1 MTEIKRINT
10 SRPRTGVYSM
20 LARIPGAHLIFV
32 GALSCLRHRNGEM
45 ITQQQGGKL
54 SLLLMQDVDFVTGRY
69 LDKIKDA
76 CRQVA
81 ETRKPEAIILLTG
94 CQSVLLSTD
103 YGMITAEME
112 AELGIPVRANEGCYL
127 CGFDSAEDVAK
138 ADTIEHLLFEFIKP
152 RPKASELTVNIL
164 ASLPLAPECELR
176 TVLQQMGVTKINE
189 LATMTTW
196 EEYQAMGAAQLNI
209 ICTTYPETLGKRL
222 EARLGIPYVVL
233 TDEYSPDG
241 IAAVYDKIG
250 EVLGVTPD
258 YAQYKAAADA
268 KFAAFRRQYAGA
280 AVEVNG
286 SMKAAKWL
294 LEAGMNVT
302 AVTNNSR
309 SIITKDLNAWF
320 RENAPAVQLKEFSY
334 SGRGL
339 EGENEKTGTQV
350 GGGRPEGRGER
361 GGHGG
366 RPDMRGGRDGRG
378 GRGGHGGR
386 PDGRGG
392 HGGHGGR
399 GGFGG
404 RGRHGGGVLVVGFAA
419 TDAALREDNFGGRWH

>member
-1 MTEIKRINT
+1 MTENKRINT

-69 LDKIKDA
+69 LDKIKEA

-103 YGMITAEME
+103 YGMITTEME

-152 RPKASELTVNIL
+152 RPKASGLTVNIL

-189 LATMTTW
+189 LSAMTTW

-209 ICTTYPETLGKRL
+209 ICTTYPETLGRRL

-250 EVLGVTPD
+250 QVLGVTPD
-258 YAQYKAAADA
+258 YAEYKAAADA
-268 KFAAFRRQYAGA
+268 KFAAFRRQYGGA

-339 EGENEKTGTQV
+339 EGEGEKAGTQV
-350 GGGRPEGRGER
+350 GRGGRPEGRGER

-366 RPDMRGGRDGRG
+366 RPEGR
-378 GRGGHGGR
+378 
-386 PDGRGG
+386 
-392 HGGHGGR
+392 GGHGGR

-404 RGRHGGGVLVVGFAA
+404 RGKHGGGVLVVGFAA